1 MSTKLSTESVDRN
14 SLHISSS
21 EDSSSLFV
29 KNRLIGTQN
38 SFAERRFGERNI
50 AHEFLAL
57 RFFVFI
63 ILCSNDE
70 VMFCFFYLLFSFIPN
85 D

>member
-29 KNRLIGTQN
+29 KNRLNGTQN
-38 SFAERRFGERNI
+38 SFAERKFAKRKVAN
-50 AHEFLAL
+50 EFLVL
-57 RFFVFI
+57 RFFIFI

-70 VMFCFFYLLFSFIPN
+70 VMFRFFIFSFISYV
-85 D
+85 